1 MKWTR
6 LPAVACLALPLLAFA
21 KTAPLPEG
29 VYGNIYTPKGKIVCR
44 LEYEKAPITVA
55 NFVGLAE
62 GTKTH
67 SRSES
72 KKFYDGLTFHRVE
85 PGFVIQGGDPA
96 GNGSGGPGY
105 QFINETDPALR
116 HDREGILAMANAGPN
131 TNGSQFY
138 ITLSATPSLDGH
150 YSVFGSVVQGM
161 DVVKAIQK
169 GDRMDS
175 VRITRVGSKA
185 KGFRITEEKFQAM
198 LKKSK
203 GDDEAKQAKVE
214 AGFRAME
221 KKAIT
226 TASGLKYIVLLPGNG
241 AKPAKGTSIKVHY
254 TGTLTDGTKFDSS
267 RDRNQPFEFVV
278 GIGKVIPGWD
288 EALLDMRK
296 GERRTLI
303 IPPNLGYGAQGAGGV
318 IPPNATLI
326 FDVEL
331 LDF

>member
-1 MKWTR
+1 MKSTR
-6 LPAVACLALPLLAFA
+6 LLALACLTLPLFAFSKDAALPA
-21 KTAPLPEG
+21 G
-29 VYGNIYTPKGKIVCR
+29 VYGNIYTPKGKIVCK
-44 LEYEKAPITVA
+44 LEFEKASITVA

-67 SRSES
+67 SRTES

-105 QFINETDPALR
+105 QFINETDPALK

-161 DVVKAIQK
+161 DVVKAIK
-169 GDRMDS
+169 IGDKMDS
-175 VRITRVGSKA
+175 VRITRVGPKA
-185 KGFRITEEKFQAM
+185 KGFKITEEKFQAM
-198 LKKSK
+198 LKNSK
-203 GDDEAKQAKVE
+203 GADEAKQAKAE
-214 AGFRAME
+214 AGFRKLE
-221 KKAIT
+221 KKAT
-226 TASGLKYIVLLPGNG
+226 ATASGLKYIVILPGNG
-241 AKPAKGTSIKVHY
+241 PKPTKGTKVKVHY

-278 GIGKVIPGWD
+278 GTGQVIPGWD
-288 EALLDMRK
+288 EALLDMQK

-303 IPPNLGYGAQGAGGV
+303 IPPNLGYGANGAGGV